1 MCVGMIILNI
11 CNLQKSEVQMQIL
24 ALHHGIISRLCD
36 LRLVVHCSGFF
47 SLEPKIIHAS
57 FHHFHFK

>member
-1 MCVGMIILNI
+1 
-11 CNLQKSEVQMQIL
+11 MQIL
-24 ALHHGIISRLCD
+24 VLHHGIISRLCD